1 MQIVLATRNK
11 GKIREL
17 ARIFAHELPEVEL
30 LGTDNF
36 PDLADVAETED
47 SFEGNALLKA
57 VAVSRFTK
65 LPAIADDSGLAVD
78 HLKGAPGIYSAR
90 YSGVH
95 GDDEAN
101 LQKVLREMEGIANRR
116 AQFVCAAAFVAPN
129 GYQKVLRAEMVGELI
144 SQPRG
149 ANGFGYDPIFV
160 PEGFAQ
166 TTGEMAPDLK
176 DSISHR
182 GKAMRELAQ
191 IISSERASWEQ

>member
-36 PDLADVAETED
+36 PDLADVDETED

-57 VAVSRFTK
+57 GAVSRFTK

-191 IISSERASWEQ
+191 TISSERASWEQ

>member
-36 PDLADVAETED
+36 PDLADVDETED

-78 HLKGAPGIYSAR
+78 YLKGAPGIYSAR

-191 IISSERASWEQ
+191 IISSERTSWEQ

>member
-36 PDLADVAETED
+36 PELADVDETED

-57 VAVSRFTK
+57 VTVSRFTK

>member
-30 LGTDNF
+30 LGIDNF
-36 PDLADVAETED
+36 PDLADVDETED

-144 SQPRG
+144 SEPRG

>member
-17 ARIFAHELPEVEL
+17 ARIFAHELPEAEL

-36 PDLADVAETED
+36 PDLADVDETED

-78 HLKGAPGIYSAR
+78 YLKGAPGIYSAR

-129 GYQKVLRAEMVGELI
+129 GYQKVIRAEMVGELI
-144 SQPRG
+144 SLPRG

>member
-36 PDLADVAETED
+36 PDLADVDETED

-101 LQKVLREMEGIANRR
+101 LKKVLREMEGIANRR

-129 GYQKVLRAEMVGELI
+129 GYQKVIRAEMVGELI

>member
-36 PDLADVAETED
+36 PDLADVDETED

-65 LPAIADDSGLAVD
+65 LPTIADDSGLAVD
-78 HLKGAPGIYSAR
+78 HLKGAPGIFSAR

-101 LQKVLREMEGIANRR
+101 LQKVLREMEGVANRR

-166 TTGEMAPDLK
+166 TTGEMEPDLK

>member
-36 PDLADVAETED
+36 PDLADVDETEV

-166 TTGEMAPDLK
+166 TTGEMEPDLK

>member
-1 MQIVLATRNK
+1 
-11 GKIREL
+11 
-17 ARIFAHELPEVEL
+17 
-30 LGTDNF
+30 
-36 PDLADVAETED
+36 
-47 SFEGNALLKA
+47 
-57 VAVSRFTK
+57 SRFTK

-129 GYQKVLRAEMVGELI
+129 GYQKILRAEMVGELI

>member
-1 MQIVLATRNK
+1 MQIVLATRNQ

-36 PDLADVAETED
+36 PELADVDETED

-129 GYQKVLRAEMVGELI
+129 GYQKVIRAEMVGELI